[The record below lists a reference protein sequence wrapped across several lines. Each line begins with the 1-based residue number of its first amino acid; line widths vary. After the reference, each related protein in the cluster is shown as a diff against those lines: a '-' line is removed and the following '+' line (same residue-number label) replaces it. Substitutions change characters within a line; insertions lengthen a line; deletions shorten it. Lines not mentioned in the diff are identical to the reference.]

1 MKKNDNFDF
10 IKDKF
15 EKENITAPESLD
27 SRIEKGLH
35 GGEEKI
41 IPLKSVNKKSHRG
54 LKRFAAVAAC
64 VAVAVTSFAVG
75 NAYSTYPRVSNTP
88 TPRAVTYNGEELQG
102 LTYFKSY
109 DEIETL
115 FKEIDK
121 RNNYTTTMYGTV
133 RNFGFVVKSSA
144 VAEDAEMS
152 VTADAAPTA
161 TVGAS
166 HAETNKQVDAVD
178 EADMIK
184 TDSSHIYYI
193 PNTVDR
199 LIIYSAVD
207 GKTEKLS
214 QIKPDKNEYF
224 NEMFLADDKLVVI
237 GNHSYYNYYYNDVI
251 DYAEDAESDEKD
263 NDDVDEENYA
273 FVKTYDISDIK
284 NPKLKSEYKQSG
296 SYSSSR
302 LLNGVVY
309 LVTNDG
315 YYYGYK
321 GCIPCATGDDGEY
334 KKIAVEDI
342 CGISNTDCKSYAV
355 IGAVDINTGKNK
367 SATKAVLGISE
378 DIYCSENNLYLAGT
392 VNEWGKKRT
401 VAGEVY
407 DEIISE
413 NTQIIKY
420 SLDGLKIKEVASGT
434 VKGRIN
440 NQFSMDEY
448 DGNFRIATT
457 SYAWYSSM
465 EKDTNNLFVLDSELK
480 ELGSVTG
487 FAKNEHIEAV
497 RFMGDTAY
505 VITYVQIDPLF
516 VIDLSD
522 PKNPEIKGEVEIEGF
537 SSQLTPIDENT
548 LLGIGYAT
556 ADNGYGGEMSDGL
569 KIVIFDVSD
578 KTKPRVAAQKSI
590 PDSWSVAQENHKAI
604 VKNSEAG
611 YFAIPFEM
619 YDDTKSD
626 YGSGALL
633 IVPENNQLKIKNFK
647 TGKDAERVTYI
658 GNYLYVFGGEVGI
671 IDSFEL
677 Q

>member
-1 MKKNDNFDF
+1 MKNNDNFEYF
-10 IKDKF
+10 KEKF
-15 EKENITAPESLD
+15 EAENVAVPENLD
-27 SRIEKGLH
+27 SRIENGLEN
-35 GGEEKI
+35 GGEKI
-41 IPLKSVNKKSHRG
+41 VPLKAVNKKSRKG

-64 VAVAVTSFAVG
+64 VAVAATSIAVG
-75 NAYSTYPRVSNTP
+75 NAYRTYPRVSNIP
-88 TPRAVTYNGEELQG
+88 VQKPVVYNGEELAG

-121 RNNYTTTMYGTV
+121 RNNYSTVYETV
-133 RNFGFVVKSSA
+133 RNFGFVAKSGA

-178 EADMIK
+178 EADIIK

-207 GKTEKLS
+207 GKTQKLS
-214 QIKPDKNEYF
+214 DIMPEKNEYF
-224 NEMFLADDKLVVI
+224 NEMFLAGDKLAVI
-237 GNHSYYNYYYNDVI
+237 GNHSYYHYYYNDVI
-251 DYAEDAESDEKD
+251 DYAEDAESNGKD
-263 NDDVDEENYA
+263 DDDVNDENYA
-273 FVKTYDISDIK
+273 FVKIYDISDIK
-284 NPKLKSEYKQSG
+284 KPKLNSEYRQSG

-302 LLNGVVY
+302 LLNGILY

-321 GCIPCATGDDGEY
+321 GCVPCATGDEGEY
-334 KKIAVEDI
+334 KKLAVEDI

-355 IGAVDINTGKNK
+355 IGAVDVSSGKSK
-367 SATKAVLGISE
+367 SSTKAVLGISE
-378 DIYCSENNLYLAGT
+378 DIYCSENNIYLAGT

-413 NTQIIKY
+413 STQLIKY
-420 SLDGLKIKEVASGT
+420 SLNGLKIKEVASGT

-448 DGNFRIATT
+448 EGNFRIATT
-457 SYAWYSSM
+457 SYSWYNDMS
-465 EKDTNNLFVLDSELK
+465 KDTNNLFVLDSELK

-578 KTKPRVAAQKSI
+578 KEKPRVAAQKSI

-604 VKNSEAG
+604 VKNAEAG
-611 YFAIPFEM
+611 YFAIPFNKYGEEDDG
-619 YDDTKSD
+619 YD
-626 YGSGALL
+626 SGALM
-633 IVPENNQLKIKNFK
+633 IVPENNQLKIKSFK
-647 TGKDAERVTYI
+647 TGEDAERVTYI
-658 GNYLYVFGGEVGI
+658 GNYLYVINSDDGQI
-671 IDSFEL
+671 ISFEL
-677 Q
+677 